1 MSHDGDVG
9 DPTITPKELQAELER
24 VRVALKKV
32 NAESAGRRKELD
44 ALEKEKADK
53 DKAALS
59 ETEKLQAEVKAARD
73 EHKELED
80 QLRVERVRTAV
91 IKNATE
97 LGFAN
102 PEDALALTD
111 LSEVDTTDGKVTGFE
126 KSLKALAESGRLTMK
141 TEDQRQS
148 DGLGTPPGRGKPTK
162 QTKEQA
168 VPVVRL

>member
-1 MSHDGDVG
+1 M
-9 DPTITPKELQAELER
+9 TKELGQMTPEELVAEVEGAR
-24 VRVALKKV
+24 GQLKIV
-32 NAESAGRRKELD
+32 NAESAGRRKELE
-44 ALEKEKADK
+44 AFEKEKADK

-91 IKNATE
+91 IKNAIE

-102 PEDALALTD
+102 PEHALALID

-126 KSLKALAESGRLTMK
+126 KSLKALAESGDLKMTK
-141 TEDQRQS
+141 EDQRP
-148 DGLGTPPGRGKPTK
+148 GYGTPPGRGKPTK
-162 QTKEQA
+162 PSAADKDNLPPLRIR
-168 VPVVRL
+168 V